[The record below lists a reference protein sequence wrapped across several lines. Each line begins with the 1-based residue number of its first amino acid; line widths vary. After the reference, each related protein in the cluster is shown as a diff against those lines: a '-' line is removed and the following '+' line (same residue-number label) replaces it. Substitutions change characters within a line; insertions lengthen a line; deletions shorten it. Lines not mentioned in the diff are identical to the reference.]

1 MAIDISK
8 STIALFQSQ
17 DRLELLNDID
27 KFRQHGLV
35 NLPQI
40 VVCGDTSSGK
50 SSVLEALSGIP
61 FPVDSTMCTRF
72 ATEIALRY
80 SSEETVTGEAFITPG
95 SGSSDEHRV
104 RVGAFRM
111 TVSANLDTI
120 PEILREAQNVMGVD
134 EAGGISRDV
143 LHLKLSGRPL
153 PNLTLV
159 DLPGLIHSA
168 TNLDD
173 ITKVQ
178 DLVKYYFQQKE
189 SLIMT
194 TVSAENPIENQGIL
208 TLSRQFDPSG
218 ERSIGVITKPDILRR
233 PEKARL
239 APTVLEL
246 ARNQHAA
253 FKFKREWQIM
263 RCLTDDERQRG
274 ADRDSIETDLFL
286 QDPWDGFDRR
296 RLGTRSLRAV
306 LCQYLEE
313 HILHVLPELIK
324 SLEVKIASVK
334 LSLQELGPHR
344 ATPDERRQ
352 YLIRISRRYA
362 QIVRDALNGDYSDTF
377 FDKSDAAKRLRAKT
391 MALTD
396 EFEDTMRARGH
407 AFEVRVFTFASWMP
421 TEPDEPRFIT
431 KADALA
437 KVGKLIEGYRG
448 PELPLLFNP
457 RLVGELFKEQSQK
470 WPKISAKYTEDIC
483 HAVEIF
489 LRKVVDSIC
498 PSTSRIGELILRE
511 VFQDAIHSHQQKLNE
526 KVLELFNPYTVSFL
540 YSTRARLR
548 KSLNAV
554 QTIDRAMVDGDGTAS
569 KNSASSHHIVRGL
582 GQEKE
587 PCLAILQISKAYY
600 DVALETF
607 VDNVVMLGV
616 ESCLLSKL
624 EEMFSPETVA
634 QMKEDKLQLLGG
646 ETPEMISERTDLTT
660 RLKTLET
667 ALKNCR
673 RHASREFGL
682 DLKGASAAGNTMPIT
697 GNTARASSPRTGQQH
712 LPSAS
717 LTTAPP
723 SVSPATMP
731 LPPTP
736 TTMPPV
742 FNPAAAPK
750 PAAPMN
756 QQISS
761 SALVVPATGT
771 KSGSPRPT
779 SPVPQPKSSPLFAPA
794 QSSKQAFGT
803 PDSGRS
809 NVFSSNNLFGA
820 APTISP
826 SAGSFAKPPEKPAG
840 FSPSGGILGRR
851 SSGPI
856 EFAVQTIELPPPR
869 TGDISFVDGI
879 FSLKDRLDH
888 GRDFWLGEISPF
900 GSNEMLQCL
909 AAYRPEGS
917 EGISFERRNPTDP
930 EKDVAVRSESTSIW
944 RLFGGSKKIGVSY
957 CNWVCFLNNLNL
969 FVEMENISPRY
980 SRFTTRAY

>member
-95 SGSSDEHRV
+95 SRSSDEHRV

-120 PEILREAQNVMGVD
+120 PEILREAQKVMGVD

-306 LCQYLEE
+306 LCEYLEE

-377 FDKSDAAKRLRAKT
+377 FDKTDAAKRLRAKT

-407 AFEVRVFTFASWMP
+407 TFEVRDFAFGSSMP
-421 TEPDEPRFIT
+421 AEPDEPRFIT

-526 KVLELFNPYTVSFL
+526 KVWELFNPYTVSFL

-548 KSLNAV
+548 ISLNRV
-554 QTIDRAMVDGDGTAS
+554 QTIDGTSVDGDGTAS
-569 KNSASSHHIVRGL
+569 KYSVSSHRMVRGP

-607 VDNVVMLGV
+607 VENVVMLGV

-660 RLKTLET
+660 RLKTLDT

-682 DLKGASAAGNTMPIT
+682 DLKRASAAGNTMPII
-697 GNTARASSPRTGQQH
+697 GNTARASSPRTEQQH

-717 LTTAPP
+717 LTTASPP
-723 SVSPATMP
+723 VIHATAAPALNSTAALPPVSPATMP

-742 FNPAAAPK
+742 FNTAAAPK
-750 PAAPMN
+750 PAAPLS
-756 QQISS
+756 QQLSS

-771 KSGSPRPT
+771 KSSSPRPT
-779 SPVPQPKSSPLFAPA
+779 SPGPQPKSSLLFTPV

-803 PDSGRS
+803 PDPGKS
-809 NVFSSNNLFGA
+809 NVFLSSSSSNLFGA

-826 SAGSFAKPPEKPAG
+826 SAGSSSDPSTRTSGFSGFSSGKPSEKPAG

-856 EFAVQTIELPPPR
+856 EFDVQTIELPPPR

-888 GRDFWLGEISPF
+888 GRDFWLDAISPF
-900 GSNEMLQCL
+900 GSNDMLQCL
-909 AAYRPEGS
+909 AAYRREGF
-917 EGISFERRNPTDP
+917 EGISFE
-930 EKDVAVRSESTSIW
+930 
-944 RLFGGSKKIGVSY
+944 VSVY
-957 CNWVCFLNNLNL
+957 Q
-969 FVEMENISPRY
+969 E
-980 SRFTTRAY
+980 